1 MTSDQS
7 LNIPGLQVFERGWL
21 SANNILF
28 TDEHSAT
35 LVDSGYVTHQ
45 SQTLMLVQNAL
56 NGRPL
61 DRLVNTHL
69 HSDHCGGNAILQAS
83 YPNIITHIP
92 PGESKAVAVWDE
104 AALSYEPTGQLCP
117 RFQFDALLQHG
128 QVLRMANLDW
138 QVLAAPGHDPH
149 SVILFEASQRV
160 LISADAL
167 WANGFG
173 VVFPELEG
181 ISAFQEVGDTLDLIE
196 SLDAEWVIPGHGAIF
211 QNIDEALSNARKK
224 LDGFIQNPEKHARYG
239 AKVLLK
245 YKLLELHQVEKSA
258 FMKWATGIRYIQAL
272 HRMHASHLQVDKWV
286 EELLL
291 DLERSKA
298 LSLHITEHETTIVNV

>member
-1 MTSDQS
+1 MQRV
-7 LNIPGLQVFERGWL
+7 LNLPGLQFFERGWL
-21 SANNILF
+21 SANNILL
-28 TDEHSAT
+28 TDSESAT

-45 SQTLMLVQNAL
+45 DQTISLIAHAL
-56 NGRPL
+56 NGRQL

-69 HSDHCGGNAILQAS
+69 HSDHCGGNAILQS
-83 YPNIITHIP
+83 HYPGLQTYIP
-92 PGESKAVAVWDE
+92 PGEAPAVEVWNE
-104 AALSYEPTGQLCP
+104 PALSYEPTGQLCP
-117 RFQFDALLQHG
+117 RFKFDGLLQAG
-128 QVLRMANLDW
+128 QILRLANLDW

-149 SVILFEASQRV
+149 SVILFEPFNKI

-181 ISAFQEVGDTLDLIE
+181 VAGFQEVADTLDLIE
-196 SLDAEWVIPGHGAIF
+196 SLQAEWVIPGHGAMF
-211 QNIDEALSNARKK
+211 NQVDVALSNARKK
-224 LDGFIQNPEKHARYG
+224 LDGFVQNPEKHARYG

-245 YKLLELHQVEKSA
+245 YKMLELHQVQKPD
-258 FMKWATGIRYIQAL
+258 FMTWATSIRYIQAL
-272 HRMHASHLQVDKWV
+272 HTMHASDMRIDEWV

-298 LSLHITEHETTIVNV
+298 LTFQDASIVNL

>member
-1 MTSDQS
+1 MQRV
-7 LNIPGLQVFERGWL
+7 LNLPGLQFFERGWL
-21 SANNILF
+21 SANNILL
-28 TDEHSAT
+28 TDSESAT

-45 SQTLMLVQNAL
+45 DQTIALIAHAL
-56 NGRPL
+56 NGRQL

-69 HSDHCGGNAILQAS
+69 HSDHCGGNAILQS
-83 YPNIITHIP
+83 HYPGLQTYIP
-92 PGESKAVAVWDE
+92 PGEAHAVEVWNE
-104 AALSYEPTGQLCP
+104 PALSYEPTGQLCP
-117 RFQFDALLQHG
+117 RFKFDGLLQAG
-128 QVLRMANLDW
+128 QILRLANLDW

-149 SVILFEASQRV
+149 SVILFEPSNKI

-181 ISAFQEVGDTLDLIE
+181 VAGFQEVADTLDLIE
-196 SLDAEWVIPGHGAIF
+196 SLQAEWVIPGHGAMF
-211 QNIDEALSNARKK
+211 NQVDVALSNARKK
-224 LDGFIQNPEKHARYG
+224 LDGFVQNPEKHARYG

-245 YKLLELHQVEKSA
+245 YKMLELHQVQKPD
-258 FMKWATGIRYIQAL
+258 FMTWATNIRYIQAL
-272 HRMHASHLQVDKWV
+272 HTMHASDMRIDEWV

-298 LSLHITEHETTIVNV
+298 LTFQDASIVNL